1 MVNGFAATR
10 VNIRYRLKVTDK
22 TLSGLHRLSKLL
34 LKVVVFR
41 RDGRENKSQSAEN
54 TDYCKQ
60 CSPRVPGR
68 RSQASRRTRGVM
80 ERDHR
85 VYDSTHLGSA
95 RTSCERSVALD
106 VRGSLKFQATTLNC
120 EVLGPRARFVKTE
133 RVCIPLRNQQ

>member
-10 VNIRYRLKVTDK
+10 ANIRYRLKVTDK
-22 TLSGLHRLSKLL
+22 TLSGLRRLSKLL

-68 RSQASRRTRGVM
+68 RSQASRRTRGAM
-80 ERDHR
+80 ECDHR
-85 VYDSTHLGSA
+85 VYDSTRLGSA
-95 RTSCERSVALD
+95 RTNCERRVVLD
-106 VRGSLKFQATTLNC
+106 LRGSLNFQATTVNC
-120 EVLGPRARFVKTE
+120 EVLGARGRFVKAE
-133 RVCIPLRNQQ
+133 RICIPLRNQR